1 MLIKHGAT
9 VKKVQRLLGH
19 AKPSITGDLYVHL
32 WEDDEDDTADIPDGV
47 LSAFRVRSVPGCW
60 PDPSLVRDEVCA

>member
-19 AKPSITGDLYVHL
+19 AKPSITWDLYVHL
-32 WEDDEDDTADIPDGV
+32 WEDDEDDTADIIDAV
-47 LSAFRVRSVPGCW
+47 LA
-60 PDPSLVRDEVCA
+60 